1 MQTPVAEQP
10 KKVVRIIAPTITPQE
25 TAKNKYRQLRVV
37 AYCRVSTKQE
47 EQLNSYET
55 QRNYYTERIN
65 AEPNWTLVAIFAD
78 KGITG
83 TSVKNRDE
91 FNKMI
96 KLCKRGKVDMII
108 TKSISRFAR
117 NTLDC
122 LKYTR
127 MLKAIGVDVFFE
139 EQGIHSTQPGAEF
152 YITIYGSIAQSES
165 ENISANVKFGKAQS
179 AREGNV
185 AFHYKNFLGYRKGED
200 GKPEIVPEEAETI
213 RFIYESFL
221 AGDSF
226 GGIKAKLEEKS
237 ILSPS
242 GTPTWRYSTIQ
253 SILTNEKYAG
263 DAIINKTY
271 IEDCISKKVKVNN
284 GERQKFYVENNHP
297 AIIDRMTFARVQEE
311 LARRNGKLKVKQ
323 VGTKTEQGKYSSKYA
338 LTELLVCGECKTPY
352 RRCTWTVK
360 GKKKI
365 VWRCINR
372 LDYGKKYCH
381 ESPTVEESVL
391 QEAIM
396 NAIMRTANENAE
408 LLKTLKL
415 HIGMGLDMGESE
427 DESLDLQIKIA
438 EIDAEF
444 KAMLN
449 AISSDTVEAFDE
461 QRAKELMDEKS
472 QLQQQLAQIAERKQK
487 RENTKSR
494 LDEIFTILD
503 GLRNRPME
511 YDDRLVRQILEC
523 VVVESKERI
532 KVVFIGGLEIT
543 ETLINNI

>member
-10 KKVVRIIAPTITPQE
+10 KKVVRIIAPTVTPQE
-25 TAKNKYRQLRVV
+25 QAKNLYRQLRVV

-55 QRNYYTERIN
+55 QKNYYTERIN

-226 GGIKAKLEEKS
+226 GGIKAKLEEKG

-271 IEDCISKKVKVNN
+271 IEDCISKKVKINN

-297 AIIDRMTFARVQEE
+297 AIIDRATFARVQEE

-323 VGTKTEQGKYSSKYA
+323 VGTKTEQGKYSSKFA

-396 NAIMRTANENAE
+396 NAISRTAKENAE
-408 LLKTLKL
+408 RLKTLKL

-449 AISSDTVEAFDE
+449 AVSSDTVDTFDE
-461 QRAKELMDEKS
+461 QRVKELMDEKS
-472 QLQQQLAQIAERKQK
+472 KLQQQLAQIAERKQK

-503 GLRNRPME
+503 GIKNRPME
-511 YDDRLVRQILEC
+511 YDDRLVRQIIEC

-532 KVVFIGGLEIT
+532 KVVFVGGLEIT